1 VNRVARRAA
10 ARGALAAALTLALLL
25 GAPPVTLPRAAAHA
39 IVLESVPARDA
50 VLDRAPERVILRFN
64 SKIEKRLS
72 RITLAVSTLQ
82 TLLSGSAAMQTAQ
95 SADAKRILAPVPSI
109 EHPTETGIILVVDDN
124 LSNREMLERRL
135 TRDGHQ
141 ILLAAGGDQ
150 ALALLREQ
158 RVDVKRT

>member
-72 RITLAVSTLQ
+72 RITLAT
-82 TLLSGSAAMQTAQ
+82 G
-95 SADAKRILAPVPSI
+95 KEAPVPVSI
-109 EHPTETGIILVVDDN
+109 LTDGADSDQQPDRLVVPLRPLPPGGYVLRYKV
-124 LSNREMLERRL
+124 LSA
-135 TRDGHQ
+135 DGH
-141 ILLAAGGDQ
+141 ITEG
-150 ALALLREQ
+150 ALKFTVTGRQ
-158 RVDVKRT
+158 